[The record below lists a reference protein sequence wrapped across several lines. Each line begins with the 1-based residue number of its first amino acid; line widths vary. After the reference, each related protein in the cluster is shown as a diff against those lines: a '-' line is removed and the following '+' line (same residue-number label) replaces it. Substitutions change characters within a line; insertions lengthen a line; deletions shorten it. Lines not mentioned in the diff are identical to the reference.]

1 GAFMEAH
8 SAEEMQ
14 RHVKT
19 YFAVYFALL
28 VLTVATV
35 GVAHMQTTTA
45 MHILA
50 AMLVA
55 VVKGSLVAAIFMHLS
70 NEKKIIVYSL
80 VLTVTLFAALMLF
93 PILVECEIF
102 HYLDRMVS

>member
-1 GAFMEAH
+1 MEAH

-19 YFAVYFALL
+19 YFAVYIALL

-35 GVAHMQTTTA
+35 GVSYLHTTTA

-50 AMLVA
+50 AMVVA
-55 VVKGSLVAAIFMHLS
+55 LVKGSLVAAIFMHLS
-70 NEKKIIVYSL
+70 NEKKIIIYSL
-80 VLTVTLFAALMLF
+80 VLTVTFFVVLMLI
-93 PILVECEIF
+93 PVLMECEIF
-102 HYLDRMVS
+102 RYLDRMVS

>member
-1 GAFMEAH
+1 MEAH
-8 SAEEMQ
+8 STEEMQ

-19 YFAVYFALL
+19 YFAVYIALL

-35 GVAHMQTTTA
+35 GVSYLHTTTT

-55 VVKGSLVAAIFMHLS
+55 LVKGSLVAAIFMHLNS
-70 NEKKIIVYSL
+70 EKKIITYSL
-80 VLTVTLFAALMLF
+80 ILTVFFFVVLMAI
-93 PILVECEIF
+93 PILMELEIF
-102 HYLDRMVS
+102 RYLDRLVSF